1 MPCQQGLQPK
11 QWGSEKRALSRCER
25 TGTCLASRL
34 HESPKRLCANE
45 SAEVGAPM
53 KRSSRQSNQAQ
64 TCMLIE
70 SYTCNYA
77 CVCTNQIWGGI
88 DISRIVCVWGG
99 EGWRIL
105 AECCPSAEI
114 ISPRHR
120 APQITTEPVCF
131 FVCDSLH
138 TRTLAEISEI
148 LLAAER
154 KDCLHQATHR
164 AL

>member
-1 MPCQQGLQPK
+1 LAFGCSNEMATA
-11 QWGSEKRALSRCER
+11 EKTRSAREIKILLNCLESSKSARLARGNRYNRCLATKVCSRSNELLKSVHFHAVNVI

-45 SAEVGAPM
+45 DTEVGAPM

-88 DISRIVCVWGG
+88 DISRIVCV
-99 EGWRIL
+99 
-105 AECCPSAEI
+105 
-114 ISPRHR
+114 
-120 APQITTEPVCF
+120 
-131 FVCDSLH
+131 
-138 TRTLAEISEI
+138 
-148 LLAAER
+148 
-154 KDCLHQATHR
+154 
-164 AL
+164 